1 MTSSAR
7 ASLDAVISIWWMNDT
22 HRMPA
27 RVNYHHPSDSQ
38 YSLTY
43 VTQDRNEITASEEDS
58 IIERY
63 DLDEEFFVLYTNRG
77 ASGTVD
83 DLDEDFEGA
92 LDEMSPQDRTITVR
106 LLQIFE
112 EIIEEKELEEE
123 AKLEIYKQIEIERI
137 PDAIVRVDW
146 NRTAVD
152 VAGQVMSTLILKH
165 ALPNANHRTSISM
178 AQWYLESIET
188 GFSFPNFATEAY
200 EWKEWVNGYIVESKR
215 LLTVR
220 RNTTAFSLLAEW
232 GCDIV
237 QRKNGIE
244 IALEEYD
251 LDFTRSEAYQYYGD
265 QHTELCTD
273 FLIESVTRA
282 GHDELIRADG
292 IGKTE
297 FVSYLEKAE

>member
-1 MTSSAR
+1 
-7 ASLDAVISIWWMNDT
+7 
-22 HRMPA
+22 MPA

>member
-1 MTSSAR
+1 
-7 ASLDAVISIWWMNDT
+7 MNDT
-22 HRMPA
+22 HRMTA
-27 RVNYHHPSDSQ
+27 RVYYHHPSDSQ
-38 YSLTY
+38 YSLAY
-43 VTQDRNEITASEEDS
+43 VTQDRNEITNSGQDA
-58 IIERY
+58 IIEHY
-63 DLDEEFFVLYTNRG
+63 EFDEEFFVLYTNRG

-83 DLDEDFEGA
+83 DLDEDFEDA

-137 PDAIVRVDW
+137 PDAIARVDW
-146 NRTAVD
+146 NRAAVD

-165 ALPNANHRTSISM
+165 ALPNANHRTSISV

-188 GFSFPNFATEAY
+188 GFSFPDFATEAY
-200 EWKEWVNGYIVESKR
+200 DWKEWVNGYIVESKR
-215 LLTVR
+215 ILTVR
-220 RNTTAFSLLAEW
+220 RNTTAFSLLAKW

-244 IALEEYD
+244 IVLAEYD
-251 LDFTRSEAYQYYGD
+251 LDFTRSDAYQYYGD
-265 QHTELCTD
+265 QHTKLCTD

-282 GHDELIRADG
+282 GHDELISVDG
-292 IGKTE
+292 IGKAE
-297 FVSYLEKAE
+297 FVSFLEEEE